1 MMIRGV
7 TFVLNLKNLW
17 ELKENQA
24 LHSAS
29 AGIENNWEEAPDNNK
44 MRLLYP
50 TIAYGDHNVAASF
63 NFAYLA

>member
-1 MMIRGV
+1 MMMRGV

-17 ELKENQA
+17 KLKETQA

-29 AGIENNWEEAPDNNK
+29 ALIENNWEEAPDNNK
-44 MRLLYP
+44 MRLLCP
-50 TIAYGDHNVAASF
+50 TIAYGDNNGAASF